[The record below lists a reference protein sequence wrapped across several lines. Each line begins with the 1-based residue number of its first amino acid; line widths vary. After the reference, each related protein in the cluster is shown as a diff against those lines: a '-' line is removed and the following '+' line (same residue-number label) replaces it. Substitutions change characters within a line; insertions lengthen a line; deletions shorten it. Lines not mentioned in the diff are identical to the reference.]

1 MRLFKVYVTQDE
13 YLSLG
18 NVRQFASV
26 LSADSSFCSKNPS
39 STESTSNNSHTS
51 AALFNHVEKAVKAD
65 SRFVAN
71 HEEHRKTD
79 HATDFDG
86 GDASKLDVISGRES
100 TDDVPLVSE
109 EKEPEREQLVELEMF
124 VHGTSDSVCVL
135 LMESGALSDVHMLKA
150 VVSL

>member
-1 MRLFKVYVTQDE
+1 M
-13 YLSLG
+13 
-18 NVRQFASV
+18 
-26 LSADSSFCSKNPS
+26 
-39 STESTSNNSHTS
+39 
-51 AALFNHVEKAVKAD
+51 KAD